1 MAGFNM
7 ADYEPVETRLAR
19 AHADRDDLRIITELV
34 MHDDKAVIYK
44 ATIYKTGDDLEH
56 ARPWA
61 TGWAQESIGSSNIT
75 RTSWLEVCE
84 TSAIGRALA
93 NAGYAPKGQRPSRE
107 EMQKVTRQS
116 AGQGRGRPANGEA
129 EARQQGDPS
138 PTVRSALAQIKQLV
152 PQLDDTTKA
161 EFVETFGG
169 TPKDI
174 KDPQAAAAWLATKGE
189 PF

>member
-1 MAGFNM
+1 MPGFNM

-19 AHADRDDLRIITELV
+19 AHADRDDLRVITELIT
-34 MHDDKAVIYK
+34 HDEKAVIYK
-44 ATIYKTGDDLEH
+44 ATIYKSGDDLEH

-93 NAGYAPKGQRPSRE
+93 NAGYAPKGARASRE

-116 AGQGRGRPANGEA
+116 AGTDRGRPATGQA
-129 EARQQGDPS
+129 EARRQDDPS
-138 PTVRSALAQIKQLV
+138 PAITSALAQIKQLV
-152 PQLDDTTKA
+152 PTLDDTTKA
-161 EFVETFGG
+161 EFVEQFGG
-169 TPKDI
+169 TPKQI
-174 KDPQAAAAWLATKGE
+174 KDPIAAAAWLAGKTE

>member
-44 ATIYKTGDDLEH
+44 ATIYKSGDDLEH

-93 NAGYAPKGQRPSRE
+93 NAGYAPKGARASRE
-107 EMQKVTRQS
+107 EMGKAQRATKVE
-116 AGQGRGRPANGEA
+116 GRPAPQKS
-129 EARQQGDPS
+129 EARKQDGPPS
-138 PTVRSALAQIKQLV
+138 AIKSALEQIKQLV
-152 PQLDDTTKA
+152 PTLDEATKA

-174 KDPQAAAAWLATKGE
+174 KDPIAAVAWLAEKVE

>member
-7 ADYEPVETRLAR
+7 ADYEPVEVRLAR
-19 AHADRDDLRIITELV
+19 AHADRDDLRIVTDIV
-34 MHDDKAVIYK
+34 MHDDKAVIVK

-61 TGWAQESIGSSNIT
+61 TGYAQESIGSSNIT

-93 NAGYAPKGQRPSRE
+93 NAGYAPKGARASRE
-107 EMQKVTRQS
+107 EMSKATRQA
-116 AGQGRGRPANGEA
+116 AGQGRGRPAAGQS
-129 EARQQGDPS
+129 EARESDGPS
-138 PTVRSALAQIKQLV
+138 PAIKSALEQIKQLV
-152 PQLDDTTKA
+152 PTLDDQTKA
-161 EFVETFGG
+161 EFVEQFGG
-169 TPKDI
+169 TPKQI
-174 KDPQAAAAWLATKGE
+174 KDPIAAAAWLHARTE

>member
-7 ADYEPVETRLAR
+7 ADYEPVEDRLHR
-19 AHADRDDLRIITELV
+19 AHADQTDLRVITELIT
-34 MHDDKAVIYK
+34 HDDKTVIVR
-44 ATIYKTGDDLEH
+44 ASVYKTGDDLEH
-56 ARPWA
+56 NRPWA

-116 AGQGRGRPANGEA
+116 AGQSRGRPAHGEA

-138 PTVRSALAQIKQLV
+138 PAIRSALAQIKQLV
-152 PQLDDTTKA
+152 PQLDETTKA

-174 KDPQAAAAWLATKGE
+174 KDPQAAAAWLATKVE

>member
-7 ADYEPVETRLAR
+7 ADYEPVEIRLAR

-44 ATIYKTGDDLEH
+44 ATIYKSGDDLEH

-93 NAGYAPKGQRPSRE
+93 NAGYAPKGARASRE
-107 EMQKVTRQS
+107 EMQKTQRS
-116 AGQGRGRPANGEA
+116 AAKVGGRPAAGQS
-129 EARQQGDPS
+129 EARKQDGPS
-138 PTVRSALAQIKQLV
+138 PALRSALEQIKQLV
-152 PQLDDTTKA
+152 PTLDDSTKA
-161 EFVETFGG
+161 EFVEQFGG
-169 TPKDI
+169 TPKQI
-174 KDPQAAAAWLATKGE
+174 KDPVAAAAWLATKVE

>member
-19 AHADRDDLRIITELV
+19 AHSDRDDLRVVTDIV
-34 MHDDKAVIYK
+34 MHDEKAVIVK

-61 TGWAQESIGSSNIT
+61 TGYAQESIGSSNIT

-93 NAGYAPKGQRPSRE
+93 NAGYAPKGARASRE
-107 EMQKVTRQS
+107 EMEKAARQS
-116 AGQGRGRPANGEA
+116 TGTGRGRPAGRQA
-129 EARQQGDPS
+129 EAAKQDDP
-138 PTVRSALAQIKQLV
+138 TLARITELAKQL
-152 PQLDDTTKA
+152 DEASKA
-161 EFVETFGG
+161 EFIELHGAK
-169 TPKDI
+169 PSQI
-174 KDPQAAAAWLATKGE
+174 KDPQAALKWLSERVE